1 MPQTVIP
8 FRLSLR
14 SFFISVVIIGLSV
27 ALATKGLGV
36 ILHWWKGADLWVMM
50 LSFAEFVGLITI
62 RVFNYI
68 PIRRQRGIDEEMAD
82 RDEAIQG

>member
-1 MPQTVIP
+1 
-8 FRLSLR
+8 
-14 SFFISVVIIGLSV
+14 
-27 ALATKGLGV
+27 
-36 ILHWWKGADLWVMM
+36 M